1 MILVRGSQ
9 PIMDFLK
16 HDLEATIILLICFTL
31 ITISYFTMNN
41 RYHATLKRID
51 RLEKVLKKKKEWLK
65 NSNK

>member
-41 RYHATLKRID
+41 RYHSTLKRIE